1 MAEKQKESKH
11 EWRSMCVRERQK
23 RDFSALQ
30 QPTVV
35 VTNPVL
41 RDPIT
46 PARKTFISLNDLAP

>member
-1 MAEKQKESKH
+1 
-11 EWRSMCVRERQK
+11 MCVRERQK